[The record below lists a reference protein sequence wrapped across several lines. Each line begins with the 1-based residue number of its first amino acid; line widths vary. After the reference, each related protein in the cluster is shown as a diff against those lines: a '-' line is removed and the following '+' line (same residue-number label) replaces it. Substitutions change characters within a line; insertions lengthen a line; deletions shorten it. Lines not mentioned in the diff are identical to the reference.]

1 MVQLDVDRLTLL
13 SLIFEQVSSD
23 PNIKARILP
32 SHFRV
37 KKKTHRIEA
46 ENI

>member
-32 SHFRV
+32 SHFRG